1 METGYEDPR
10 VPPLDISDDVGE
22 EFYQS
27 DEGEGQLKI
36 LSTIPDIRKEAG
48 IFISPDGHKKSAKV
62 RKKSSRVHLRSPD
75 LTQDPDGMT
84 NNQTEFPLIEGKNVT
99 KRPNVGGASDPDVGF
114 CGMGDPKKGKVVDQE
129 EPSDDVYISVP
140 STAGHTSVNEDDG
153 YDTDLGDKDE
163 FRHKELEQQLL
174 ICRENTDIGHLSY
187 EEACKTHGATPLR
200 RVVSQL
206 WLTKMQLQHV
216 GLNVKQVKAICAG
229 LVENTKV
236 EDLDLEGNGMDG
248 AGIALISD
256 LLKKNTFISRV
267 SLKANTLEN
276 KGSVAL
282 SDLLQLT
289 TTITQLN
296 LHSCQI
302 GDHEILHLA
311 TGIQN
316 NESMNWLS
324 LSHNKIGILGGI
336 QLGRALGVNNYL
348 EYVDVSWNQIRT
360 SGAVSVCKS
369 LQKNHTIR
377 KLDVSWNGF
386 GFEGSLAIGESLK
399 MNRTLK
405 VLDMANNRIN
415 WDCVPYIGRGIRA
428 NRCLEVLDLGHNP
441 LSMEGCDEL
450 LDAIAKPTCC
460 LRHLGLENIPINSK
474 VAFSATEISRTRK
487 FTLHHGGILST
498 HDIIGIQR
506 DLKEVKRQDPMSL
519 LTRYLGTIGIR
530 VVDLFRMFDTENRFY
545 VSKEKFIRGLKRV
558 RAPLDEEEM
567 QAVVKRIGMSKGGQ
581 INYQLLAAGV
591 RKHIRDERKED
602 MRQEALERKRRED
615 RRRILQS
622 DAIISAPESGYY
634 FPSMYNIYG
643 TRFIGRPTEGTSS
656 LSRQNSFAN
665 VTTPGSFLPKIFSES
680 PRSLIAVSETES
692 LRQTPAETMRINKKK
707 RTRSKS
713 VTSQKSTK
721 SEMSGSSG
729 GGYLPPLS
737 SLNLRH
743 DSP

>member
-1 METGYEDPR
+1 
-10 VPPLDISDDVGE
+10 
-22 EFYQS
+22 
-27 DEGEGQLKI
+27 
-36 LSTIPDIRKEAG
+36 
-48 IFISPDGHKKSAKV
+48 
-62 RKKSSRVHLRSPD
+62 
-75 LTQDPDGMT
+75 MT
-84 NNQTEFPLIEGKNVT
+84 NVQTEFPHIEGKNVT
-99 KRPNVGGASDPDVGF
+99 KRPNVGVASDSDVGF
-114 CGMGDPKKGKVVDQE
+114 DGMGDPKKGKVVDEE

-163 FRHKELEQQLL
+163 FRHKELEQQL
-174 ICRENTDIGHLSY
+174 ITCRENTDIGHLSY

-200 RVVSQL
+200 RVITQL
-206 WLTKMQLQHV
+206 WITKMQLQHV

-229 LVENTKV
+229 LLENTKV
-236 EDLDLEGNGMDG
+236 EDLDLEGNGIDG
-248 AGIALISD
+248 TGTALISD
-256 LLKKNTFISRV
+256 LLKRNTFISRV

-276 KGSVAL
+276 KGAIAL

-302 GDHEILHLA
+302 ADHEMLHVA

-316 NESMNWLS
+316 NESIKWLS
-324 LSHNKIGILGGI
+324 LSHNKIGILGGV
-336 QLGRALGVNNYL
+336 QLGRAMGANNYL
-348 EYVDVSWNQIRT
+348 EYVDVSWNQIRA

-558 RAPLDEEEM
+558 RAPLDEDEM
-567 QAVVKRIGMSKGGQ
+567 LEVVKRIGMSKGGQ

-602 MRQEALERKRRED
+602 MRQEALERKRREE

-622 DAIISAPESGYY
+622 DAIISAPESNYY

-643 TRFIGRPTEGTSS
+643 TRFIGRPSEGTPLASS

-665 VTTPGSFLPKIFSES
+665 FTTPGSFLPKLYSES
-680 PRSLIAVSETES
+680 PRSLIAVSESES
-692 LRQTPAETMRINKKK
+692 LRHTPADAMKKKKK

-721 SEMSGSSG
+721 SEASGSSG